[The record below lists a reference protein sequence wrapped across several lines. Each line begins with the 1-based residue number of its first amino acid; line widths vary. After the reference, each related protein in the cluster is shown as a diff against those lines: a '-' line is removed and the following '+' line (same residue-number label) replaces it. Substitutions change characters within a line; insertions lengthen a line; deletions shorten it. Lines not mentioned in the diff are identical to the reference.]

1 MMDPADTPEAPQDGR
16 PRGIDAARLVV
27 REAGYCVL
35 CNRIVERRTDGSCPA
50 EHPAEAITGR
60 IVLGGRE
67 ALPVLPAF
75 NLAAFLIPPVWGPAH
90 GQWVGAIFLPIWLFM
105 DSIIATADRS
115 PFGWLVAAFV
125 VLATLAFQA
134 VFARRANGLA
144 FRRVWDRVTVEEFV
158 ARQRV
163 WAAVSIPLAV
173 ALVGWAVYFRL
184 VLAPGL

>member
-1 MMDPADTPEAPQDGR
+1 MEPK
-16 PRGIDAARLVV
+16 GIEAARLVI

-35 CNRIVERRTDGSCPA
+35 CDRIVERLPDGSCPS

-60 IVLGGRE
+60 LVLRPDE
-67 ALPVLPAF
+67 PVPALPRF

-115 PFGWLVAAFV
+115 RFGWAVAVFVVAA
-125 VLATLAFQA
+125 TLTFQFF
-134 VFARRANGLA
+134 FARRANGLA
-144 FRRVWDRVTVEEFV
+144 YRRVWDKMTVEQFV

-163 WAAVSIPLAV
+163 WAWVSIPLAL
-173 ALVGWAVYFRL
+173 ALIGWAVYFRL
-184 VLAPGL
+184 VLAPTLPQG